1 VLLLTKSHLIAATA
15 AVSVLAFA
23 GTIWAGVV
31 PGTRGNDTL
40 RGTARADSLYGKGGN
55 DTLLGL
61 AGNDLL
67 DGGSGNDRLTGG
79 SGNDRLTGGSGNDRL
94 TGGPGSDRLS
104 CGGGRDTA
112 NADAKDRVGSDC
124 ETVKGIPEPTPEPEP
139 TPQPAEP
146 PHPPGQKI
154 DVGGYSL
161 YIECA
166 GSGSPTVILETGG
179 PSASLQAT
187 GWMPMRAAVAA
198 ETRVCAYDRADLGQS
213 DARPAG
219 LARTGATLAN
229 ELQQLLANAQI
240 PGPYVLYGSSLG
252 GLVTFSHTLRLPSE
266 VVGLIFEN
274 ALGPEAA
281 AAPITQE
288 NLDFRSDAPQL
299 LNATLGD
306 RPLVVLDSDF
316 TSDGAALA
324 RRSTN
329 RILVNVPRT
338 GHFIAGE
345 KPQLVVEAIRLVV
358 TSVRTGAK
366 LPPCAQTP
374 LPSRGGSCA
383 SLR

>member
-1 VLLLTKSHLIAATA
+1 MHETVLQLTKSHLIAVTA
-15 AVSVLAFA
+15 GVSVLAFA
-23 GTIWAGVV
+23 GTVWAAVI
-31 PGTRGNDTL
+31 PGTGGNDTL

-55 DTLLGL
+55 DRLLGL

-67 DGGSGNDRLTGG
+67 VGGP
-79 SGNDRLTGGSGNDRL
+79 GNDRL

-104 CGGGRDTA
+104 CGRGRDTA

-124 ETVKGIPEPTPEPEP
+124 ESVKGIPKPTPEPEP
-139 TPQPAEP
+139 TPEPKEP
-146 PHPPGQKI
+146 PLPAPGQKI

-179 PSASLQAT
+179 PSASLRPP
-187 GWMPMRAAVAA
+187 GWLTMRAGVAA
-198 ETRVCAYDRADLGQS
+198 ETRVCAYDRAGLGQS
-213 DARPAG
+213 DERPAG
-219 LARTGATLAN
+219 VPRTGATLVN
-229 ELQQLLANAQI
+229 ELQRLLANAQI

-252 GLVTFSHTLRLPSE
+252 GLVSFSHTLRLPNE
-266 VVGLIFEN
+266 VVGLIFDN

-281 AAPITQE
+281 AALITQE
-288 NLDFRSDAPQL
+288 NLDFRADAAQL

-306 RPLVVLDSDF
+306 RPVVVLDSDF

-329 RILVNVPRT
+329 SILVNARGI

-358 TSVRTGAK
+358 ASVRAAVN
-366 LPPCAQTP
+366 LPPCEQTP
-374 LPSRGGSCA
+374 LPNAGGTCEA
-383 SLR
+383 FR